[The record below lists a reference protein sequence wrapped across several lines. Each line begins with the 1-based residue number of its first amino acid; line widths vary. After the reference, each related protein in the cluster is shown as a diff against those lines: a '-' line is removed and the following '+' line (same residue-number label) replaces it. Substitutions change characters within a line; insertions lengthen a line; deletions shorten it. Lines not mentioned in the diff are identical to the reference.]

1 MELVYPYAQIIHL
14 ILAIMFLGY
23 VFTDVV
29 VLSALKSKFDSQTL
43 DKIYNSLG
51 KRSFSIFPLT
61 LVFLILTGGMMMSKY
76 INTKLGAWDTF
87 LQQALMFKI
96 VLALII
102 FIGVSYSVYKKLT
115 KGKKSHFMQHHF
127 HKLVLL
133 LGLFIVLAA
142 KVMFWV

>member
-1 MELVYPYAQIIHL
+1 
-14 ILAIMFLGY
+14 MFLGY

-61 LVFLILTGGMMMSKY
+61 LVFLILTGGMMMSRY
-76 INTKLGAWDTF
+76 INTKLGVWDTF

-96 VLALII
+96 VLATII
-102 FIGVSYSVYKKLT
+102 FIGVLYSVYKKLT
-115 KGKKSHFMQHHF
+115 KGKKSYFMQHHF

-133 LGLFIVLAA
+133 LGLFIVLVA
-142 KVMFWV
+142 KVMFLV